1 MAIFG
6 SEIEIHISTTLSV
19 ISYISF
25 FISSI
30 SCSWLCINIFL
41 LNNVLAF
48 VTIILQNIW
57 FAMFVFFFFFYI
69 HIQMFVLNYLDA
81 RVCTLL
87 SQISLCLELSSFD
100 REVQVF
106 QVDYSSIIVYYL
118 ILSWMVQLL
127 SHGFI
132 SISIFLPWQ
141 SYMLLWFYLLLLYK
155 DGMM

>member
-69 HIQMFVLNYLDA
+69 NIQMFVLNYLDA